1 MLVTGCT
8 SDVPGAIQ
16 PQRPS
21 VDSLTDYR
29 NVVGLAEYTFPK
41 GADLATILSRVDA
54 VVFGSVIRA
63 QTTEEEGHFYSEES
77 VKVVDA
83 LFVRKSAPSE
93 IKTSWPIFR
102 DGEKAVTFNGLA
114 LPEQGGQ
121 VVLLLRDLGD
131 SRWTVFNTS
140 SRISLQGDKLTPPP
154 EIASAIPQSLSELRG
169 QIDGLVAQ
177 GRIQDDR
184 PLPGD
189 PTDNPPSGEE
199 VTIPGVGPNDALS
212 IYATESGFCYR
223 AKDVN
228 PTCFPKVGG
237 LGVHEVV
244 LQPVGTSVFGIA
256 GLEVESVTLQWPTS
270 DASDPESVQ
279 VQVVH
284 LDSGMDVNVFV
295 VESRSDALP
304 SVVSVS
310 KTPPGD

>member
-1 MLVTGCT
+1 MLVSACT
-8 SDVPGAIQ
+8 SDGRGAIQ
-16 PQRPS
+16 PQTPS
-21 VDSLTDYR
+21 IETLTDYR

-41 GADLATILSRVDA
+41 DADLLTVLSRVDA
-54 VVFGSVIRA
+54 VVVGSVVRA
-63 QTTEEEGHFYSEES
+63 QTTQEEGHSYSEES

-93 IKTSWPIFR
+93 IITSWPIFR
-102 DGEKAVTFNGLA
+102 DGDKTVTFNGLP
-114 LPEQGGQ
+114 LPEEGGQ
-121 VVLLLRDLGD
+121 VVLLLRDLGE
-131 SRWTVFNTS
+131 SRWTVFNTN
-140 SRISLQGDKLTPPP
+140 SRISLQGDTLTPPP
-154 EIASAIPQSLSELRG
+154 DIASAFPRSLSELRG

-177 GRIQDDR
+177 GRIRDDR

-199 VTIPGVGPNDALS
+199 VIIPGVGPSDALS
-212 IYATESGFCYR
+212 IYPTESGFCYR

-228 PTCFPKVGG
+228 PTCFPKAGG

-256 GLEVESVTLQWPTS
+256 GHEVGSVTLAWPTS
-270 DASDPESVQ
+270 EASGPESVK

-295 VESRSDALP
+295 VERRSDASP

-310 KTPPGD
+310 RTPPGD